1 MFPLIP
7 IIAAG
12 VGIGSSILDNKMSKE
27 AAAGK
32 EPSGF
37 EKTLDSIFDIAKP
50 ILGAMPGGQAAGA
63 MGAGGAGGLL
73 AGLLGGGGG
82 GDLLS
87 GIFGGGGGLL
97 AGLLGGG
104 GGGGNDNPLGTIAKG
119 IDIPDVL
126 KQIGG
131 PLLGGKIL

>member
-12 VGIGSSILDNKMSKE
+12 VGLASSVLDKNMSKE
-27 AAAGK
+27 TAGGK
-32 EPSGF
+32 EPSDF

-50 ILGAMPGGQAAGA
+50 LLSAMPGGQVAGA
-63 MGAGGAGGLL
+63 LGGGGAGGLL

-82 GDLLS
+82 L
-87 GIFGGGGGLL
+87 GGVLT
-97 AGLLGGG
+97 GLLGGG
-104 GGGGNDNPLGTIAKG
+104 SDGGQNGNPLGAIAKG

-131 PLLGGKIL
+131 PLLGGKLL